1 MPSTLW
7 NLVFIQIKWTFG
19 SNDLLFPD
27 TPNRP
32 SVPSSFFIFFF
43 LALSS
48 WWGVYGLSI
57 SSCRWQMLGLKGKEN
72 FRAPKN
78 KKKKGRRKCVWNL
91 FQWLAAA
98 FNYYSFSR
106 KGQWRP
112 TSHRSSC
119 RVGLSF
125 CFLLYNKKNYCIH
138 PAQIVRMCRTWQ
150 TERQFTFVLCSKLLL
165 KLSFFW
171 HLKRGTLFFTLLD
184 EY

>member
-32 SVPSSFFIFFF
+32 SVPSSFFIFFLSRSLF
-43 LALSS
+43 LVGSLWFEYQFVSVTDAWFEGQGEFQST
-48 WWGVYGLSI
+48 
-57 SSCRWQMLGLKGKEN
+57 QKQE
-72 FRAPKN
+72 
-78 KKKKGRRKCVWNL
+78 KKGRRKCVWNL

-112 TSHRSSC
+112 NSHRSSC

-125 CFLLYNKKNYCIH
+125 CFFLHNKKLLH
-138 PAQIVRMCRTWQ
+138 PPSAN
-150 TERQFTFVLCSKLLL
+150 RQNVPYLTDWTTVYIRFGFKTFIQVKF
-165 KLSFFW
+165 FFW
-171 HLKRGTLFFTLLD
+171 QLKRGTLFFTLLD